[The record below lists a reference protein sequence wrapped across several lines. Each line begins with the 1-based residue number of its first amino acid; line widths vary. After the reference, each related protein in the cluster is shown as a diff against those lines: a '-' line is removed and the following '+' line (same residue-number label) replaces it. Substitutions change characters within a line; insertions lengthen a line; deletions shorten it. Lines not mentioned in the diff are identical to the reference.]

1 MANRV
6 LLKRSGVANAA
17 PAAGNLEYG
26 ELALNYNDGNLF
38 FKDASNVVTILAS
51 TQFVD
56 VTGNVESGE
65 FFIGNGSQLSGIN
78 SFSTVAVSGESDVIA
93 SGLGATLTFVSGSGI
108 TISTDA
114 SNNSV
119 TFAAASA
126 DTPIEAA
133 LYGDG
138 GSMGYVLDP
147 VASRGDAG
155 LIVDAALQLQ
165 DLGLTIEAA
174 AVAYVTDGG
183 FY

>member
-6 LLKRSGVANAA
+6 LLKRSATANLV
-17 PAAGNLEYG
+17 PSAGNLEYG

-56 VTGNVESGE
+56 VTGNIETGS
-65 FFIGNGSQLSGIN
+65 FFLGNGSQLSGIN
-78 SFSTVAVSGESDVIA
+78 SFSSVTVSGESDVVA
-93 SGLGATLTFVSGSGI
+93 SGLGATLTFVSGTGI
-108 TISTDA
+108 SISTDA

-119 TFAAASA
+119 TFSTAAADNAVES
-126 DTPIEAA
+126 A

-138 GSMGYVLDP
+138 GSMGYIADP
-147 VASRGDAG
+147 VASQGDAG
-155 LIVDAALQLQ
+155 LIVETPLQQQ
-165 DLGLTIEAA
+165 DLGLIIEAA
-174 AVAYVTDGG
+174 AVGYVTDGG